1 MLSKVLKMLY
11 VMAAHSCGKMISPC
25 YGMFF
30 LSVSLT
36 YMTFPS
42 HSAGQLFF
50 YGTWKPKVNILVAV
64 MATSL
69 GFFYISVVMFRN
81 RNYGFLIHCKFVI
94 TDLSLINGP
103 VRQRFVKK
111 LSPTD
116 KNVN

>member
-25 YGMFF
+25 YGIFF

-42 HSAGQLFF
+42 HSAGQLLF

-69 GFFYISVVMFRN
+69 GFFLHFRGHVPQQELWLFN
-81 RNYGFLIHCKFVI
+81 PL
-94 TDLSLINGP
+94 
-103 VRQRFVKK
+103 
-111 LSPTD
+111 
-116 KNVN
+116 